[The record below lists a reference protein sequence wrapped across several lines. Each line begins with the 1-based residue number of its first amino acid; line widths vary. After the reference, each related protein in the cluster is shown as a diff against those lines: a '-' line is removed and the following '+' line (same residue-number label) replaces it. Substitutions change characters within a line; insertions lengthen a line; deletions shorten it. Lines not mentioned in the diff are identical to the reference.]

1 MGIFE
6 AISRGHTGEEDML
19 SSSVFGIL
27 EILDRSKFLAPVLE
41 HCGIA
46 LGEEMDPGRLSFS
59 FWESTGKRTPDVI
72 LKDKSIL
79 ISVES
84 KLGEQVDS
92 QQLVDEYEDG
102 MKLHK
107 NFWLVAVTADYVKP
121 TEIEKAKSVLRGR
134 EYKDPRVKWVN
145 WQQIYSLLRRNAKNG
160 NETEQKLIGDLLSL
174 LEAKGLSMFDRFNE
188 TQLSSVAALW
198 PEVTDLFHKCSALL
212 GSLSSRLHEK
222 NITCI
227 EKTFNKETVL
237 TGIRSRMA
245 LQDFGRWL
253 PGGIG
258 MRMWDNEWKER
269 DPRQGFLL
277 RLWVSPSTLEV
288 GYRLGFGKNLKL
300 RRMFSEAAQNC
311 TLAEKLYT
319 VDACVVSYY
328 GSGYKLLNRETGD
341 SLNDKT
347 FSLKALENTRFLMIG
362 RRFNQEEIVSPRLV
376 DEIEKCLLQMRDIVN
391 KNDLYFSGQAIY
403 DTEEKEEEEE
413 EEVNSEGQLEEK
425 DLAED

>member
-160 NETEQKLIGDLLSL
+160 NET
-174 LEAKGLSMFDRFNE
+174 
-188 TQLSSVAALW
+188 
-198 PEVTDLFHKCSALL
+198 
-212 GSLSSRLHEK
+212 
-222 NITCI
+222 
-227 EKTFNKETVL
+227 
-237 TGIRSRMA
+237 
-245 LQDFGRWL
+245 
-253 PGGIG
+253 
-258 MRMWDNEWKER
+258 
-269 DPRQGFLL
+269 
-277 RLWVSPSTLEV
+277 
-288 GYRLGFGKNLKL
+288 
-300 RRMFSEAAQNC
+300 
-311 TLAEKLYT
+311 
-319 VDACVVSYY
+319 
-328 GSGYKLLNRETGD
+328 
-341 SLNDKT
+341 
-347 FSLKALENTRFLMIG
+347 
-362 RRFNQEEIVSPRLV
+362 
-376 DEIEKCLLQMRDIVN
+376 
-391 KNDLYFSGQAIY
+391 
-403 DTEEKEEEEE
+403 
-413 EEVNSEGQLEEK
+413 
-425 DLAED
+425 